1 MASPAPEDAPVARTK
16 QRSDS
21 TGSHQSSDSQTAAD
35 FIRDQMQLEA
45 DAREALPYSI
55 ENCTKPLGSLRQA
68 VFACLTCLPP
78 PENPSGPYN
87 PAGVCYSC
95 SVQCHGDHTLVE
107 IFNKRNF
114 TCDCGTT
121 RFPATSPCNLRINP
135 ETNTKGG
142 VHSEEPDANN
152 KYNQNF
158 QNRFCGCSCL
168 YDPFQQEG
176 TMFQCLGLGT
186 HETGGCGEDWWHP
199 GCVVGLGPKWFEKME
214 KKEKKAEV
222 KTEAKDEPN
231 GGLATISED
240 AEATPTQTGNAGAKA
255 EATEE
260 DEDDD
265 GPPLPPG
272 FPAEDDFVGFI
283 CYKCVEAHPW
293 IKIYAGA
300 EGFLPPVFYK
310 PDSAP
315 EEVTPNPPK
324 EETAFKTDDIAAVEQ
339 TPIATTN
346 NNGSFSKKRKAD
358 VDDTSSQ
365 TSKRPKNADSP
376 IPSTELSSVPPGD
389 RIPSPEPQPTPV
401 YSPSDH
407 LPILPTADSTLEEL
421 PSTADPGSPIDADA
435 DNEQS
440 TRENTPSRVEEVIS
454 TQTQTQCKAP
464 PPLSAPINLPFSLF
478 FTTNFREKLCHCSTC
493 FPLLTPHPQLLEEEE
508 TYEPPVSDGGN
519 SQHGGSTQGSGS
531 MYERGE
537 SALRNVDR
545 VRAIEGV
552 MAYNHL
558 KDKLKPFFQE
568 FAESGKA
575 ISAEDIKGYFAKL
588 RGDEEVVGAQG
599 GDGQGKDN
607 ETGGGADDG
616 RKEQSGY

>member
-1 MASPAPEDAPVARTK
+1 MVSPALEDAPIAPTK
-16 QRSDS
+16 KRSDS
-21 TGSHQSSDSQTAAD
+21 MGSHQSSDSQTAAD

-78 PENPSGPYN
+78 PENPSDPYDA
-87 PAGVCYSC
+87 AGVCYSC

-142 VHSEEPDANN
+142 VHSEEPDVNN

-214 KKEKKAEV
+214 KKEKKDAIKPE
-222 KTEAKDEPN
+222 TTDGAN

-240 AEATPTQTGNAGAKA
+240 AEGTTLNGEAKA
-255 EATEE
+255 EVEQ
-260 DEDDD
+260 EDDD
-265 GPPLPPG
+265 DDGLPLPPG
-272 FPAEDDFVGFI
+272 FPAEDEFEGFI
-283 CYKCVEAHPW
+283 CYKCIEAHPW
-293 IKIYAGA
+293 IKRYAGT
-300 EGFLPPVFYK
+300 EGFLPPVYFK
-310 PDSAP
+310 PDSTI
-315 EEVTPNPPK
+315 EEVTPTPCKENPTIK
-324 EETAFKTDDIAAVEQ
+324 AEEPPAEKLLIVTA
-339 TPIATTN
+339 

-358 VDDTSSQ
+358 DDDTSSQ

-376 IPSTELSSVPPGD
+376 IPSTELSS
-389 RIPSPEPQPTPV
+389 
-401 YSPSDH
+401 
-407 LPILPTADSTLEEL
+407 
-421 PSTADPGSPIDADA
+421 
-435 DNEQS
+435 
-440 TRENTPSRVEEVIS
+440 
-454 TQTQTQCKAP
+454 TQAQCKAP
-464 PPLSAPINLPFSLF
+464 PPLSISSKQPFSLF
-478 FTTNFREKLCHCSTC
+478 FTSNFRSKLCHCPSC

-508 TYEPPVSDGGN
+508 TYEPPVSEDG

-531 MYERGE
+531 LYERGE

-588 RGDEEVVGAQG
+588 RGDEEVVRVQG
-599 GDGQGKDN
+599 GGGDQVKDGEGGG
-607 ETGGGADDG
+607 EGGGASEG